1 MLTYIAEGVASLAAR
16 VDAMEAANAV
26 HQAQVN
32 EALATIAEIA
42 TRTYYASNPPNA
54 LPDDVI
60 NANVIDAMIER
71 WPSGAVIGMSS
82 QDRQLLSELDRHP
95 IEAIDLMITR
105 AQDNP
110 DQSNANRLRMDTIL
124 ALLNREKDRRAKVKA
139 QGIER
144 DGLGRGRYRKMDRFL
159 SQPVRLRFAL
169 VPVSGRT
176 YSDSS
181 RFSWSLRCPPLTSQV
196 CAVSGQI

>member
-1 MLTYIAEGVASLAAR
+1 MSDTQDDPLLGLLTDIAEGVAALAAR
-16 VDAMEAANAV
+16 VDAMEASNAA

-42 TRTYYASNPPNA
+42 TRTYYVSKPPNA

-71 WPSGAVIGMSS
+71 WPSGAVIGMSR

-95 IEAIDLMITR
+95 IESIDLMITR

-124 ALLNREKDRRAKVKA
+124 AFLNREKDRRTKVKA
-139 QGIER
+139 QSIEP
-144 DGLGRGRYRKMDRFL
+144 DGPGRGR
-159 SQPVRLRFAL
+159 
-169 VPVSGRT
+169 
-176 YSDSS
+176 
-181 RFSWSLRCPPLTSQV
+181 
-196 CAVSGQI
+196 